1 MIPNNI
7 IRQQKSPTP
16 ARRRRRISKSCALIK
31 KKEDKEKIKKM
42 TSTSYNTNTNN
53 KIKENLHDST
63 YEPVNDK
70 LLGSGSYGLTKL
82 MREKSTGKQYAI
94 KYIERGDKITEHVRR
109 EIVNHRNLNHPNV
122 VKFRQCLLTPTH
134 LAVAMEA
141 VGGGEL
147 FSYVQQQ
154 GKFNESQAR
163 YFFQHLISGVEYLHN
178 MRISHRDLKLE
189 NTLVDLNETPT
200 LKICD
205 FGFSKGGFDSQPKT
219 QIGTPAYI
227 APEVYAGVQPYDG
240 QASDVWACGV
250 LLYVTL
256 VGRYPFQD
264 PKDPGSS
271 HKMMQRVL
279 SGTTEIPSSLSEECK
294 DLMGKIFVTDPKKRA
309 SIEDIYM
316 HPWFRHDLS
325 PNVPLG
331 NTQPGPADGDM
342 LKELQSLEEINAI
355 VDAAKVAPKKPKGS
369 WGYGDDDDDDCDHMG
384 GSGDLG
390 GSLDV
395 DY

>member
-1 MIPNNI
+1 
-7 IRQQKSPTP
+7 
-16 ARRRRRISKSCALIK
+16 
-31 KKEDKEKIKKM
+31 M

-53 KIKENLHDST
+53 KINENLHDST

-227 APEVYAGVQPYDG
+227 APEV
-240 QASDVWACGV
+240 
-250 LLYVTL
+250 
-256 VGRYPFQD
+256 
-264 PKDPGSS
+264 
-271 HKMMQRVL
+271 
-279 SGTTEIPSSLSEECK
+279 
-294 DLMGKIFVTDPKKRA
+294 
-309 SIEDIYM
+309 
-316 HPWFRHDLS
+316 
-325 PNVPLG
+325 
-331 NTQPGPADGDM
+331 
-342 LKELQSLEEINAI
+342 
-355 VDAAKVAPKKPKGS
+355 
-369 WGYGDDDDDDCDHMG
+369 
-384 GSGDLG
+384 
-390 GSLDV
+390 
-395 DY
+395 

>member
-1 MIPNNI
+1 
-7 IRQQKSPTP
+7 
-16 ARRRRRISKSCALIK
+16 
-31 KKEDKEKIKKM
+31 M
-42 TSTSYNTNTNN
+42 TSTSYNSTTIN
-53 KIKENLHDST
+53 ENLHDQL

-82 MREKSTGKQYAI
+82 MREKASGKHYAI

-122 VKFRQCLLTPTH
+122 VKFKQCLLTPTH

-355 VDAAKVAPKKPKGS
+355 VDAAKVAPKKAKGS
-369 WGYGDDDDDDCDHMG
+369 WGYDDDDDDCDPMG
-384 GSGDLG
+384 GSGDSG

>member
-1 MIPNNI
+1 
-7 IRQQKSPTP
+7 
-16 ARRRRRISKSCALIK
+16 
-31 KKEDKEKIKKM
+31 M
-42 TSTSYNTNTNN
+42 TSTSYNTNNNN
-53 KIKENLHDST
+53 KINENLHDST

-189 NTLVDLNETPT
+189 NTLVDLTTTPV

-369 WGYGDDDDDDCDHMG
+369 WGYDDDDDDDCDHMG